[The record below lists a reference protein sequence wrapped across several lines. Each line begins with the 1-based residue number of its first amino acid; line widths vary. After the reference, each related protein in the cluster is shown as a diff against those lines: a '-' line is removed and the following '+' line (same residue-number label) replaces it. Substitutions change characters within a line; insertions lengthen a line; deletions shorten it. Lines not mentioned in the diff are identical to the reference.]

1 MSFVQRAHGG
11 HETNGAVGE
20 EQRASV
26 LPEGW
31 DVSKD
36 LGGGGGGGGAVRGCG
51 EVAASR

>member
-1 MSFVQRAHGG
+1 MQRAHGG

-26 LPEGW
+26 LPKEW

-36 LGGGGGGGGAVRGCG
+36 LCGEGGGGGTVRGCG
-51 EVAASR
+51 EVAADR